1 MIAVDTN
8 ILVRLLTNDDPVQA
22 RKAMVILGSEEIFVP
37 VTVLLEAE
45 WVLRY
50 SYGLGRSVI
59 LTALRE
65 LIHLPQVIN
74 K

>member
-8 ILVRLLTNDDPVQA
+8 IWVRLLTNDDPVQA
-22 RKAMVILGSEEIFVP
+22 RKAMVILESEEIFVP

-50 SYGLGRSVI
+50 SCGLGRSVI